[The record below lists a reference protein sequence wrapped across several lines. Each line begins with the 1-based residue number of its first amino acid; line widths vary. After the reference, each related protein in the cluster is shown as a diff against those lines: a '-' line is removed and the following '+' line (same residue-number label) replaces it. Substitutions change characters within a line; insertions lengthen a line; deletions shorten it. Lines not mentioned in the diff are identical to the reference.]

1 MSPYHSVARSRG
13 CARTRSRV
21 RRVGIEGNVRPT
33 KLLLRNESTES
44 LHRQTSRRVDAFE
57 VTQAQSR
64 SRASS
69 INPNSGRRSYG
80 YDISCFSKPFFFS
93 TVVLIVVLYCRK
105 KKMAIPFMQ
114 PTEEDQEL
122 SNQQLQIMMALYMA
136 LQQVLRSRSFRHSSR
151 NRKTMAPSL
160 LESATTAIYYTTQ
173 RNTTT
178 CSSVTR
184 SDLFVLVFFFFFSF
198 LFLFSFFFTFSQLS
212 KGSMGH
218 TEYRMAHI
226 SFFFLDPPPT
236 TGNELTETMARIIL
250 CLGDRQFTSFLALSF
265 SLSLSLSLF
274 AFSRHKFRLAS
285 SRELVKRSLFISQ
298 FSSYNKLEI
307 LKRSRKSQ

>member
-80 YDISCFSKPFFFS
+80 YDISF
-93 TVVLIVVLYCRK
+93 LIVVLYCRK

-184 SDLFVLVFFFFFSF
+184 SDLFVL
-198 LFLFSFFFTFSQLS
+198 LS

-250 CLGDRQFTSFLALSF
+250 CLGDRQFTS
-265 SLSLSLSLF
+265 
-274 AFSRHKFRLAS
+274 RHKFRLAS